1 MQITHRRQPD
11 ESADTTLT
19 LQAQVVLIE
28 TFKLTRIGS
37 TLMGLAKTSAFLV
50 RIVATRRLFEM

>member
-1 MQITHRRQPD
+1 MQITHRSQPD
-11 ESADTTLT
+11 ESADTTLA

-28 TFKLTRIGS
+28 TFKLARIGS
-37 TLMGLAKTSAFLV
+37 TLTGLAKASAFLV